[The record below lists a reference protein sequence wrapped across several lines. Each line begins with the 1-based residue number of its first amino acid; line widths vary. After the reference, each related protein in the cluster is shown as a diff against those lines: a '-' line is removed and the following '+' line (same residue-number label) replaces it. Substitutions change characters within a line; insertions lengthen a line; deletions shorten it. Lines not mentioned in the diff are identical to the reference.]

1 MDPICRRRALQL
13 GGVGLAS
20 TVVGG
25 LGLAQQ
31 VTSQFEPV
39 GGAALVEPEVLRST
53 GGRLEVRLEAGEGR
67 VTLAGREAYTL
78 GYNGGVPG
86 PTWHLQPAD
95 RLRVQLVNRLSTPT
109 NLHVHGL
116 HVSPDRNG
124 DNPFIRV
131 DPGDSFGYDYQLPE
145 DHPPGVCWYH
155 PHHHGTVADQIFGGL
170 YGAIIVSDPDEP
182 AVTRER
188 VLVNSDI
195 SLDRDGRVQ
204 PVSTMARMMGREGD
218 LVLVNGQA
226 APVLTARPGQREAL
240 LRWASGRHG

>member
-1 MDPICRRRALQL
+1 MHRTRTTARRSFLNGALASEAAAASGAVTAEAAAAAP
-13 GGVGLAS
+13 GGVPPFIKGKDESAFI
-20 TVVGG
+20 VH
-25 LGLAQQ
+25 
-31 VTSQFEPV
+31 EP
-39 GGAALVEPEVLRST
+39 VEPEAELK
-53 GGRLEVRLEAGEGR
+53 
-67 VTLAGREAYTL
+67 
-78 GYNGGVPG
+78 
-86 PTWHLQPAD
+86 PAD

-116 HVSPDRNG
+116 QVSPDRNG

-188 VLVNSDI
+188 VLVISDI